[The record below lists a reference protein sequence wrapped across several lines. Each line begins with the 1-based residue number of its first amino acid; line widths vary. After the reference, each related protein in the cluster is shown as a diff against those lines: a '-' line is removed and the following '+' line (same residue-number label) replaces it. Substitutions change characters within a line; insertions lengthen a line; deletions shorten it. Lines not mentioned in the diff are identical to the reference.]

1 MLGYVKTQT
10 SELRVREHTYYRAL
24 YCGLCK
30 RMGKCTGNCSR
41 MTLSYDFVFLAA
53 LRLSLTGEVPTLKK
67 QRCLLHPFHKRPT
80 VQACDALDFCADAS
94 ALLSYHKLTDDLCD
108 ERGLKKL
115 RAALARPFL
124 SGAYRKAKRRHPA
137 LDGVIATHLG
147 EIAGFESGARAF
159 EGADAIAEQFGMLME
174 AVFSEGLT
182 NTNARIAGTVGRSVG
197 RWIYLVDAADDFD
210 EDRKKNRFNPYRK
223 LFGDELTDADRET
236 LRVALTVHLLDADR
250 AFALIDTYP
259 APELKEIL
267 ANILYLGLP
276 ATAARVTGKQDEKGD
291 NHP

>member
-182 NTNARIAGTVGRSVG
+182 DTNARIAGTVGRSVG

-210 EDRKKNRFNPYRK
+210 EDRKKGRFNPYRK